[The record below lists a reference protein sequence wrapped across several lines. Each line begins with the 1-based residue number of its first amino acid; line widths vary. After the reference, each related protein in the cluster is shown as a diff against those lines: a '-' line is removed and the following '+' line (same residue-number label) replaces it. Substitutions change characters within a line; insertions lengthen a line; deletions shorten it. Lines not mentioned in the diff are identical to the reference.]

1 MLLAKN
7 LHEKTFSHLDLI
19 FIHHFS
25 KYNKK
30 YGWTKGNI
38 LLKNISKKLIELE
51 PNSYFFRIHGDDFII
66 VNSSNNF
73 KEKILDELQRYISKY
88 STCLSLTSKRFDIEK
103 DNIKSLADLEDIF
116 FS

>member
-1 MLLAKN
+1 MDAALKVLKDIKIDLNINQLPKTTLEKERFSYFYKDPLTNLFNSDYLDVLLAKN

-51 PNSYFFRIHGDDFII
+51 PNSYFF
-66 VNSSNNF
+66 
-73 KEKILDELQRYISKY
+73 
-88 STCLSLTSKRFDIEK
+88 
-103 DNIKSLADLEDIF
+103 
-116 FS
+116 